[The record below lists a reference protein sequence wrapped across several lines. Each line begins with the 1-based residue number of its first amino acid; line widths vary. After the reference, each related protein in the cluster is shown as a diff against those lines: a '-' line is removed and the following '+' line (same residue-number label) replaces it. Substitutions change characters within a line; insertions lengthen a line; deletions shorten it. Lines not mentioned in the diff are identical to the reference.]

1 MLDSTKDTIIR
12 KTIQT
17 FALHGYEGFSIR
29 TLANTIPITPSVIY
43 HHFVDKDALLQKMY
57 ETANKTL
64 GEKRAQ
70 LSTPLTA
77 AEMLRQRIEFQI
89 DNQELIVAVVKYY
102 LVYRNTFKKTP
113 HGFVPDK
120 SSLHIE
126 EVLRYGVEKNEFSIS
141 DIADDAKVITH
152 AINGFLLEYYP
163 YTSKG
168 IEKKELIDR
177 IYLFLIR
184 ALKGGESL
192 LNL

>member
-1 MLDSTKDTIIR
+1 MLDSTRDTIIR

-17 FALHGYEGFSIR
+17 FALYGYEGFSIR

-43 HHFVDKDALLQKMY
+43 HHFVDKDALLQEMY

-64 GEKRAQ
+64 GKKRAQ
-70 LSTPLTA
+70 LSTPPTA

-89 DNQELIVAVVKYY
+89 NNQELIVAVLKYY
-102 LVYRNTFKKTP
+102 LVYRKTFKKTP

-120 SSLHIE
+120 SCLHIE
-126 EVLRYGVEKNEFSIS
+126 EVLRYGMEKNEFLIS

-163 YTSKG
+163 NVPKG
-168 IEKKELIDR
+168 KEKKELIQR

-184 ALKGGESL
+184 ALKGGEL
-192 LNL
+192 Q